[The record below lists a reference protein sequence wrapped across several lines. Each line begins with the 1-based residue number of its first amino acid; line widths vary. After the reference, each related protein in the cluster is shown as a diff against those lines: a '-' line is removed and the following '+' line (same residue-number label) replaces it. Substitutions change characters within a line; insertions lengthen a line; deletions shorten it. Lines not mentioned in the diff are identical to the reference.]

1 MLKTLGTNEAL
12 TIGRC
17 HARERKR
24 KFRFK
29 HHVTVH
35 ENPSARRVN
44 REGHVRGRPAICPKL
59 DVGDILWTIED
70 AIGSAASAVEVATGV
85 DDPHSIESLNSDAHG
100 FNRLLKRGAKKR

>member
-1 MLKTLGTNEAL
+1 MLKTLGANKAL
-12 TIGRC
+12 IIGRC
-17 HARERKR
+17 GAPERKR
-24 KFRFK
+24 KCRFK